1 MILVPRAIAFAASA
15 ILATALLASSPSSL
29 AGSVAPRSF
38 AGGNG
43 KIAYTESPY
52 LAWPSSIWVS
62 DLSGNTTQ
70 LTNGGIGVG
79 DNSPAWSPGGT
90 MIAFSRATS
99 SSTSKPAEEIWMM
112 KANGSGQIRLTHNS
126 ADDVHPNWSPDGS
139 RLVFS
144 SDRAGNFEIYTMK
157 IDGSDLRRLTNSSG
171 DDSYPNWSPDGTKIV
186 FSSNRS
192 GNYEIYTINAQTGAG
207 LTRLTT
213 SAGDDVHPNWSPDGT
228 KIAFSSNRTGDYDIY
243 VMNANGGAPIDLTNR
258 LGYDG
263 RPSWSPDGSAITFE
277 AANPSDEDVIIMD
290 ANGSNQGWLVSTAD
304 DDWNPDWQPI
314 PDFPLVDARFS
325 IFDADIQWL
334 FYSGITKGC
343 SDERFCPD
351 DPVTRGQMAA
361 FLDRALHLAPSATDY
376 FTDDNASIFEAD
388 INALAA
394 AAITKGCTATTFCP
408 TADVTR
414 GQMAAFLVRALGLP
428 GTTTDYFTDDNGT
441 TFESD
446 INRLAAAGITK
457 GCTATTFCPDLN
469 VTRGQMAAFL
479 HRALG

>member
-1 MILVPRAIAFAASA
+1 MIRRAIAFAASV
-15 ILATALLASSPSSL
+15 ILAVALLVSSPSSL

-38 AGGNG
+38 AGGTG
-43 KIAYTESPY
+43 KIVYAESAATTW
-52 LAWPSSIWVS
+52 LHTSIWLS
-62 DLSGNTTQ
+62 DGGTETQ
-70 LTNGGIGVG
+70 LTSGGLGVG

-90 MIAFSRATS
+90 MIAFTRATS
-99 SSTSKPAEEIWMM
+99 TSTTKPADDIWVM
-112 KANGSGQIRLTHNS
+112 KANGTGLQRLTNNTVEDE
-126 ADDVHPNWSPDGS
+126 APNWSPDGS

-144 SDRAGNFEIYTMK
+144 SDRAGNFEIYSMK
-157 IDGSDLRRLTNSSG
+157 IDGSDVRRLTNNAA
-171 DDSYPNWSPDGTKIV
+171 DDW
-186 FSSNRS
+186 
-192 GNYEIYTINAQTGAG
+192 
-207 LTRLTT
+207 
-213 SAGDDVHPNWSPDGT
+213 HPNWSPDGT
-228 KIAFSSNRTGDYDIY
+228 RIAFTSNRSGNFEIYSMKPDGTGVARLTTSAGNDWQPNWSPDGAKVAFASDRTGYSEIY
-243 VMNANGGAPIDLTNR
+243 VMNANGGAPTQLTY
-258 LGYDG
+258 LYTYAA
-263 RPSWSPDGSAITFE
+263 RPGWSPDGTMIVFE
-277 AANPSDEDVIIMD
+277 GWNATDVDVLVMGSD
-290 ANGSNQGWLVSTAD
+290 GSGVGWVVSTAD
-304 DDWNPDWQPI
+304 DDANPDWQPI

-334 FYSGITKGC
+334 FYAGITKGC
-343 SDERFCPD
+343 SDERFCPE

-361 FLDRALHLAPSATDY
+361 FLNRALHLAPSATDY
-376 FTDDNASIFEAD
+376 FSDDNASIFEAD

-394 AAITKGCTATTFCP
+394 AGITKGCTATTFCP